1 MNDGVEIERD
11 ETSDECNTML
21 RVSESRVDMTQ
32 RRFTRHND
40 EAKYKT
46 RKCHFANLL
55 SHRSV
60 KDSFNRKLTTIV
72 LMGREMRGETRRQ
85 TELSKQRVK
94 PLRDAL
100 YRGKSRGVGLIISQT
115 Y

>member
-32 RRFTRHND
+32 RRATRHNGV
-40 EAKYKT
+40 AKYKT

-72 LMGREMRGETRRQ
+72 LTGREMRGETRRH
-85 TELSKQRVK
+85 TELSKLRAK
-94 PLRDAL
+94 TLRDAL
-100 YRGKSRGVGLIISQT
+100 YRGKSMGVELVI
-115 Y
+115 

>member
-1 MNDGVEIERD
+1 MNDGIEIERD
-11 ETSDECNTML
+11 ETLDECNTML
-21 RVSESRVDMTQ
+21 RVSESRMDMTQ
-32 RRFTRHND
+32 RRATRHND

-72 LMGREMRGETRRQ
+72 LTGREMRGETRRH
-85 TELSKQRVK
+85 TELSK
-94 PLRDAL
+94 
-100 YRGKSRGVGLIISQT
+100 
-115 Y
+115 

>member
-1 MNDGVEIERD
+1 MKQD
-11 ETSDECNTML
+11 ETSNDCNTML

-32 RRFTRHND
+32 RRATRHND

-60 KDSFNRKLTTIV
+60 KDSFDRKLTTKEQNEV
-72 LMGREMRGETRRQ
+72 DLQGYTWRYAEKKGFDM
-85 TELSKQRVK
+85 S
-94 PLRDAL
+94 
-100 YRGKSRGVGLIISQT
+100 
-115 Y
+115 

>member
-1 MNDGVEIERD
+1 MRKVEVRC
-11 ETSDECNTML
+11 S
-21 RVSESRVDMTQ
+21 
-32 RRFTRHND
+32 
-40 EAKYKT
+40 
-46 RKCHFANLL
+46 HFANLL

-85 TELSKQRVK
+85 TELSKLRAK

-100 YRGKSRGVGLIISQT
+100 YRGKSMGVELVI
-115 Y
+115 

>member
-1 MNDGVEIERD
+1 
-11 ETSDECNTML
+11 ML

-32 RRFTRHND
+32 RRATRHND

-72 LMGREMRGETRRQ
+72 LTGWEMRGETRRQ
-85 TELSKQRVK
+85 TELRK
-94 PLRDAL
+94 LRSEH
-100 YRGKSRGVGLIISQT
+100 GEMH
-115 Y
+115 

>member
-32 RRFTRHND
+32 RRATRHND

-72 LMGREMRGETRRQ
+72 LTGREMRGETRRQ
-85 TELSKQRVK
+85 TELSKLRVK
-94 PLRDAL
+94 TLRDAL
-100 YRGKSRGVGLIISQT
+100 YRGKSRGGGLIISQT

>member
-1 MNDGVEIERD
+1 MNDGIEIERD

-32 RRFTRHND
+32 RRATRHND

-72 LMGREMRGETRRQ
+72 LSGVTKSDAGSWRSVLKGIETRKIEVSGLER
-85 TELSKQRVK
+85 LRV
-94 PLRDAL
+94 
-100 YRGKSRGVGLIISQT
+100 T
-115 Y
+115 

>member
-1 MNDGVEIERD
+1 MKQD
-11 ETSDECNTML
+11 ETSNDCNTML

-32 RRFTRHND
+32 RRATRHND

-72 LMGREMRGETRRQ
+72 LTGREMRGETRRQ
-85 TELSKQRVK
+85 TELSKLRVK
-94 PLRDAL
+94 TLRDAL

>member
-1 MNDGVEIERD
+1 MREGEVQKTEANCHGI
-11 ETSDECNTML
+11 
-21 RVSESRVDMTQ
+21 TQ
-32 RRFTRHND
+32 QRATRHND

-72 LMGREMRGETRRQ
+72 LTGREMRGETRRQ
-85 TELSKQRVK
+85 TELSKLRVK
-94 PLRDAL
+94 TLRDAL
-100 YRGKSRGVGLIISQT
+100 YRSKSMGVELVV
-115 Y
+115 

>member
-21 RVSESRVDMTQ
+21 RVRESRMDMTQ
-32 RRFTRHND
+32 RRATRHND

-72 LMGREMRGETRRQ
+72 LTGREMRGETRRQ
-85 TELSKQRVK
+85 TELSKLRVK
-94 PLRDAL
+94 TLRDAL

-115 Y
+115 C

>member
-32 RRFTRHND
+32 RRATRHND

-72 LMGREMRGETRRQ
+72 LTGREMRGETRRQ
-85 TELSKQRVK
+85 TELSKLRVK
-94 PLRDAL
+94 TLRDAL

>member
-1 MNDGVEIERD
+1 MSLD
-11 ETSDECNTML
+11 
-21 RVSESRVDMTQ
+21 
-32 RRFTRHND
+32 
-40 EAKYKT
+40 
-46 RKCHFANLL
+46 HFANLL

-72 LMGREMRGETRRQ
+72 LTGREMRGETRRH
-85 TELSKQRVK
+85 TELSRARIELLQ
-94 PLRDAL
+94 DAL